1 MNTEK
6 VIKRDQKYIMHT
18 YARSPLVLEHGEGMY
33 AYDADGKAYLDF
45 TSGIGVNALGYC
57 HPAWVQAVTM
67 QATRLQHS
75 SNLYYTAPCGKLAKR
90 LCARTGL
97 DQVFFGNSGAEA
109 NEGAIKCARK
119 YSVTTYGPDRNK
131 VLTLVNSFHGRTLA
145 TLTATGQDVF
155 HKDFGPF
162 PANFGYI
169 PANDFDT
176 FKAAVD
182 DSVCA
187 VMMEMVQ
194 GEGGVVALDAD
205 YVQSVAD
212 YCHAHDILIIVD
224 EVQTGVGR
232 TGTFLACEQFGLKP
246 DLVTLAKGLGGGLP
260 IGAMLASK
268 KVADTMGPGS
278 HGSTF
283 GGNPGVCAG
292 GCAVLDAMDDVFM
305 QCSQTKGFC
314 GVTIAMLVEEGKI
327 KLDAP
332 VSKYLPE
339 FKTLWVQK
347 SNKNGVKTLVKAKTP
362 LTIRMVMNHT
372 GGFPFEISAKQ
383 GNIKGGGWSGGAPLR
398 QTAAIAAA
406 SPLLFEPGTKVQY
419 SNTGI
424 DIGAAIV
431 EVVTGQRWEDFLKER
446 VLLPLGM
453 TSTWFWP
460 TDEQLETQVEM
471 YDCVKDAPAKYRLQN
486 NMQQRP
492 YNDSHVFASAG
503 AGLWTTA
510 NDQLKFY
517 KMLMNLGV
525 GDNGV
530 RILKEDTVKNLLAKS
545 TRPKGMGGYSL
556 GLSAPEVDKEDS
568 WFGHGGAWGTN
579 CMVNWH
585 RKELKLW
592 VVQLCGQ
599 PRPWDKAR
607 GEAEK
612 KFFQYVIDNSGADA
626 YTGRVK

>member
-1 MNTEK
+1 MN
-6 VIKRDQKYIMHT
+6 Q
-18 YARSPLVLEHGEGMY
+18 
-33 AYDADGKAYLDF
+33 F
-45 TSGIGVNALGYC
+45 
-57 HPAWVQAVTM
+57 
-67 QATRLQHS
+67 
-75 SNLYYTAPCGKLAKR
+75 AKR
-90 LCARTGL
+90 LMCLAALALVAGCQSVQNAPQESNTTFAKDALMPYVENGQL
-97 DQVFFGNSGAEA
+97 P
-109 NEGAIKCARK
+109 GAINVFYKD
-119 YSVTTYGPDRNK
+119 GIQE
-131 VLTLVNSFHGRTLA
+131 
-145 TLTATGQDVF
+145 TACVGYADV
-155 HKDFGPF
+155 
-162 PANFGYI
+162 
-169 PANDFDT
+169 
-176 FKAAVD
+176 AAK
-182 DSVCA
+182 
-187 VMMEMVQ
+187 
-194 GEGGVVALDAD
+194 
-205 YVQSVAD
+205 
-212 YCHAHDILIIVD
+212 
-224 EVQTGVGR
+224 R
-232 TGTFLACEQFGLKP
+232 
-246 DLVTLAKGLGGGLP
+246 P
-260 IGAMLASK
+260 I
-268 KVADTMGPGS
+268 T
-278 HGSTF
+278 
-283 GGNPGVCAG
+283 
-292 GCAVLDAMDDVFM
+292 MDDVFM

-327 KLDAP
+327 KLDDP

-579 CMVNWH
+579 CSVNWH